1 MNISFS
7 VIIVTYNR
15 NKLLERSLKSVLK
28 QSLQPK
34 EIIIVNNYHKP
45 LKNKFK
51 SSKIKIIE
59 SIKNFDSADGRN
71 IGSITDS
78 SKYLAFLD
86 DDDYWHKD
94 YLKISKK
101 YILNKFPD
109 ILIANKIYFDDGKY
123 KIFKKINKINLNECF
138 MKNPGILGSNIII
151 KKKTLYKLN
160 GFDQNLIPSEDKSL
174 IIDAHLSKKKIIIQN
189 NYILYKNNNKNKLS
203 NDYRKLQKGK
213 INFIKKYSK
222 NMNFK
227 SKINIYKNILIYK
240 LKLILF

>member
-1 MNISFS
+1 
-7 VIIVTYNR
+7 
-15 NKLLERSLKSVLK
+15 
-28 QSLQPK
+28 
-34 EIIIVNNYHKP
+34 
-45 LKNKFK
+45 
-51 SSKIKIIE
+51 
-59 SIKNFDSADGRN
+59 
-71 IGSITDS
+71 
-78 SKYLAFLD
+78 
-86 DDDYWHKD
+86 
-94 YLKISKK
+94 
-101 YILNKFPD
+101 
-109 ILIANKIYFDDGKY
+109 
-123 KIFKKINKINLNECF
+123 

-222 NMNFK
+222 YMNFK

>member
-71 IGSITDS
+71 IGSITAS

-101 YILNKFPD
+101 NILNKFPD

-123 KIFKKINKINLNECF
+123 KIFKKINKINF
-138 MKNPGILGSNIII
+138 S
-151 KKKTLYKLN
+151 
-160 GFDQNLIPSEDKSL
+160 
-174 IIDAHLSKKKIIIQN
+174 
-189 NYILYKNNNKNKLS
+189 
-203 NDYRKLQKGK
+203 
-213 INFIKKYSK
+213 
-222 NMNFK
+222 
-227 SKINIYKNILIYK
+227 
-240 LKLILF
+240 